1 MLNNN
6 DYITWFTYSSTVP
19 DEHCYITNIFYN
31 NLQDEIITTPNVAN
45 DATTFV
51 NWEGTDYKYPSKDEL
66 KNYSFITE
74 DELLYLLGSKCFFG
88 RKFNQ
93 ECIIHN
99 KYIDFITSK

>member
-1 MLNNN
+1 MCI
-6 DYITWFTYSSTVP
+6 YETYVDNT
-19 DEHCYITNIFYN
+19 YR
-31 NLQDEIITTPNVAN
+31 
-45 DATTFV
+45 
-51 NWEGTDYKYPSKDEL
+51 EL